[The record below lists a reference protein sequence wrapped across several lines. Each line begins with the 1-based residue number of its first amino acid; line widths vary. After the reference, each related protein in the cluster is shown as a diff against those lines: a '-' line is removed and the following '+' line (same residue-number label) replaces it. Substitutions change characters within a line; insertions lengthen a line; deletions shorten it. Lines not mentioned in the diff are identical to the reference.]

1 MCVEFLHNVQ
11 LIVINSLVYSVS
23 LATAVLLFACNGFG
37 QKLKVHAH
45 AGIHA
50 SNSNADTDS
59 VLTKGMMG
67 GYNLGIDLRLG
78 GYDSWVYFQPG
89 AHFYQARLNIY
100 SLEDFTEVENYQKAE
115 LQLSQLKVPLNL
127 GFYVT
132 GTDGLLRVRASAGL
146 TPSMIL
152 QQSETKLRR
161 EDTEFSTFGVGVNA
175 GLGIDLTILTIDLR
189 YEHGSTRVFRS
200 GNGNMNFLT
209 LTAGF
214 IIPPSL

>member
-1 MCVEFLHNVQ
+1 MKTLFH
-11 LIVINSLVYSVS
+11 S
-23 LATAVLLFACNGFG
+23 VLLAAAILLCGFNGFG

-45 AGIHA
+45 GGIHA

-78 GYDSWVYFQPG
+78 GPNSWVYFQPG

-100 SLEDFTEVENYQKAE
+100 SLEDFAEVENYQKAE

-146 TPSMIL
+146 TPSMIME
-152 QQSETKLRR
+152 QSETKLRN

-175 GLGIDLTILTIDLR
+175 GLGIDLAILTLDLR

-200 GNGNMNFLT
+200 GNGSMNFLT

-214 IIPPSL
+214 VIPPSL